1 MLIAYSGHFMQEGF
15 EEAGCEIIPL
25 QLNTT
30 NTLNELVEQTGRK
43 PDVVFIEFFG
53 KTELPKELFNCK
65 YKTVAYYI
73 DSPLNEYWLAP
84 LANLFDLVYVDQ
96 LSSEI
101 KFREKGINARWL
113 PLFASKTD
121 FRCPQ
126 NKKYLITFVG
136 RMTHYRI
143 KRANLINHIRK
154 HFPINILQDI
164 SRSSMIDA
172 FATSQIVLN
181 ENFFPGLNLRFFQ
194 GLASGSLLLTER
206 HGQGVNLY
214 FQENRHYIGY
224 SPDDILTTIK
234 NIAKSYHRFDH
245 IALCGQEACALKHTT
260 VHRALTVI
268 EDIDRSQHR
277 HDLSVA
283 KKKVH
288 EAQSKYC
295 HALRFGGNI
304 DEPVRLLKD
313 SLETSIATAAH
324 ALCILGS
331 IHIRLNRHESGIVYL
346 EKSTS
351 SLTTFGLNA
360 TLKLM
365 LIFAEDKKLFQY
377 TLNLLTILKK
387 LKFSL
392 QKYSKDI
399 RVLSSGENAYYNICM
414 LGYKLFFD
422 LHIEFD
428 LGFNKSHI
436 EKYPDYAME
445 YAILAFETKI
455 SPASLEA
462 IIKCTDSIG
471 VAPEALEYI
480 KKAIFKGGA
489 SHEQILLSVSL
500 ARAYYDFSYV
510 ESMANAL
517 KEGLSCNLTQRA
529 F

>member
-25 QLNTT
+25 RLNAT
-30 NTLNELVEQTGRK
+30 NTLNELVEQTGLQ

-65 YKTVAYYI
+65 YKTAAYYI

-96 LSSEI
+96 LPSEI
-101 KFREKGINARWL
+101 KFRKKGINARWL

-121 FRCPQ
+121 FRCSQ

-143 KRANLINHIRK
+143 KRTNLINHIRK
-154 HFPINILQDI
+154 HFPINTLQDI

-172 FATSQIVLN
+172 FASSQIVLN

-206 HGQGVNLY
+206 HGQGVNIH
-214 FQENRHYIGY
+214 FQEDRHYVGY
-224 SPDDILTTIK
+224 SPNDILTTIK
-234 NIAKSYHRFDH
+234 NIAKSYHRFEH
-245 IALCGQEACALKHTT
+245 IALCGQEECALKHAA

-268 EDIDRSQHR
+268 EDIGRSQHR
-277 HDLSVA
+277 HYLSVA
-283 KKKVH
+283 NKKMH

-313 SLETSIATAAH
+313 SLETSASTASH

-331 IHIRLNRHESGIVYL
+331 IDMRRNRHESGIIYL
-346 EKSTS
+346 EKSAS
-351 SLTTFGLNA
+351 FLTTFGLNA

-377 TLNLLTILKK
+377 TLKLLTILQK

-399 RVLSSGENAYYNICM
+399 KALSSGKDVYYNICM

-422 LHIEFD
+422 LHLEFD
-428 LGFNKSHI
+428 LGFNKLQI
-436 EKYPDYAME
+436 ERYPDYAME
-445 YAILAFETKI
+445 YAILAFETKP
-455 SPASLEA
+455 SPDSLEA

-480 KKAIFKGGA
+480 KKAILIGA
-489 SHEQILLSVSL
+489 ASNEQIALSVSL
-500 ARAYYDFSYV
+500 ARTYYDFSYA
-510 ESMANAL
+510 ESTANAL
-517 KEGLSCNLTQRA
+517 KKCLSLPKE
-529 F
+529 